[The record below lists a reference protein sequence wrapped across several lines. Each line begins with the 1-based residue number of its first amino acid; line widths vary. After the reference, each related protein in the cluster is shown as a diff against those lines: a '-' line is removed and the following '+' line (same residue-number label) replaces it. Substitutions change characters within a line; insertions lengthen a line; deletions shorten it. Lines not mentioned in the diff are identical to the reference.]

1 MAQSRKTGT
10 TASTAVKRA
19 LRAVPAASAPSTA
32 SAIELSGEDAQ
43 HLRTQLLL
51 IQHHQSLMQQIDEQ
65 AQRYIRERYGV
76 SVAQGDG
83 WQLNVSA
90 GLLEPVKAPDEQP

>member
-1 MAQSRKTGT
+1 MAQPRKTT
-10 TASTAVKRA
+10 SAAMKRA
-19 LRAVPAASAPSTA
+19 LHSVPTAPTAPSTA

-51 IQHHQSLMQQIDEQ
+51 IQHHQSLIQQIDEQ
-65 AQRYIRERYGV
+65 AQRFIRERYHV
-76 SVAQGDG
+76 SVAQGSG

-90 GLLEPVKAPDEQP
+90 GLLEPVKEPDEQP

>member
-1 MAQSRKTGT
+1 MAQPRKP
-10 TASTAVKRA
+10 ASTAVKRA
-19 LRAVPAASAPSTA
+19 LHALPEAPSTA

-43 HLRTQLLL
+43 HLRTQLML
-51 IQHHQSLMQQIDEQ
+51 IHHHQSLMQQIDEQ

-83 WQLNVSA
+83 WQLNITA
-90 GLLEPVKAPDEQP
+90 GLLEPVKSDIEPDEQP